1 VEINCFHFVLKLSI
15 VPLTTDP
22 FERFSQLENDYSTVL
37 FRMCHYNYSWA
48 YSRHRQFKR
57 SSITEDIRTINLTGL
72 AILATFYFGFRDI
85 AKQVVRKLLSSI
97 LVRLCQ
103 QSDRFSDVLSSVY
116 SPYGDGTRG
125 HLISSA
131 CKGVSPDVRG

>member
-1 VEINCFHFVLKLSI
+1 M
-15 VPLTTDP
+15 T
-22 FERFSQLENDYSTVL
+22 TVL
-37 FRMCHYNYSWA
+37 FRTCHYNYSWA

-57 SSITEDIRTINLTGL
+57 SSIIEDVQTINLTGL
-72 AILATFYFGFRDI
+72 AILATFYSGFRDI
-85 AKQVVRKLLSSI
+85 AKQNARNLLSSI

-125 HLISSA
+125 HPTSSA
-131 CKGVSPDVRG
+131 CKGVSPDVRGCRLRGQPVGNQKSRIYPFPMP